1 MSDEDDVKIKATR
14 FQKILDEL
22 KEVNRK
28 IDNLMIVNKPK
39 PVNTPVI
46 KDEVY
51 NNKRNVYVNKLNE
64 GHIKY
69 PKTETLA
76 YYEIKYDAEK
86 KVYS

>member
-1 MSDEDDVKIKATR
+1 MRTYQQMPREARKLAMMLRLRQRI
-14 FQKILDEL
+14 FQKKLDEL

-51 NNKRNVYVNKLNE
+51 SNKRNVYVNKLNE

-69 PKTETLA
+69 PKKRNFGIL
-76 YYEIKYDAEK
+76 
-86 KVYS
+86 